1 MTTDLYNQGTY
12 LANNP
17 EWHLGDSGWKAD
29 HIDAILSYGGLRP
42 TSYVE
47 VGCGA
52 GGIIAALAERH
63 PEATA
68 TGFDV
73 SHDAARLWPTVRLTN
88 LSYQIA
94 DFRTTSENYDTL
106 LLIDV
111 FEHVDDYIGFLRS
124 LRTRATNFIFHIPL
138 DLSVLAMLR
147 GSYMAARADVG
158 HLHYFTRASALAT
171 LEFAGYRV
179 EDSFFTALSIEASRD
194 KRTWKTQLAN
204 LPRRLLRIID
214 PAATSTLLGGF
225 SLMVRATAAPRTGDD
240 NGR

>member
-1 MTTDLYNQGTY
+1 MTADLYNEGTY
-12 LANNP
+12 LTNNP
-17 EWHLGDSGWKAD
+17 DWHLGDSDWKAD
-29 HIDAILSYGGLRP
+29 HIDTILSRGGLRP
-42 TSYVE
+42 ASYVE

-52 GGIIAALAERH
+52 GGIIAAMAERH
-63 PEATA
+63 PEAVA

-73 SHDAARLWPTVRLTN
+73 SHDAARLWPTVRPAN
-88 LSYQIA
+88 LSYRIA
-94 DFRTTSENYDTL
+94 DFRTTSESFDTL

-124 LRTRATNFIFHIPL
+124 LRTRASNFVFHIPL
-138 DLSVLAMLR
+138 DLSVLALLR

-194 KRTWKTQLAN
+194 KRTWKTQLVN

-225 SLMVRATAAPRTGDD
+225 SLMVRATATPRTGDD